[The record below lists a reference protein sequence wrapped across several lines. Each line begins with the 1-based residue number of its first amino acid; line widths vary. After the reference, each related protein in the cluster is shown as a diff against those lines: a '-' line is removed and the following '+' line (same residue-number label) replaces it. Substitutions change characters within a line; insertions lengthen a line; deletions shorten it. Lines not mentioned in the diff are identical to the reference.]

1 MVDKVVSFGGRRA
14 RRVNWGPLVVAV
26 LFAVLLSARGIAGF
40 VIEWAWWT
48 ELGQLDTYMSM
59 LAYGTLPVVGASLV
73 AFVILW
79 MVHARALKYAGTG
92 LRRHRAYG
100 LISSVVLL
108 ALATLLAAATIDSWT
123 VVRFF
128 GSLQLDRAAEWLDP
142 VYQQPLSYY
151 LFSLPFL
158 LSLRNFLFALLVL
171 SGLVFWFTAR
181 VWQVLANAPRNGEAI
196 VLDELFEF
204 SGALESRFLRAL
216 GALVL
221 VGLAINAYLGR
232 YQMLWTDHEFMV
244 GMNWVDIHVRLP
256 LAWITVGVCMVAAA
270 AVASGR
276 LKWALAVPLVFVLQ
290 AAIPG
295 IVGAVY
301 VRPNEIAIERPYI
314 QRHLEATRDAYYL
327 SQRTQAIEFEASM
340 ENRFRVEDHQATLS
354 NVRLWDWRAFHDT
367 VTQIQTLRPYYTFP
381 DTDVDRYMIDGRLR
395 QVLLTPRELDITQ
408 LRDAQ
413 SRWVN
418 PHFIYTHGFGM
429 VMAEANEITA
439 DGQPVLFVQDAPAQ
453 VRSKSLQLTRPEIYY
468 GEVVH
473 EPVFVRS
480 GQEEFS
486 YPSGQDNVFSR
497 YAGDGGIPVSHP
509 LMRLAA
515 AVYHADYNILLTSL
529 ITSETR
535 MMIRRNVG
543 NRVRA
548 LANFVSWDADPYL
561 VLTEEGRLVWTVDGY
576 STSAAHPYSKSLRLT
591 QMGTVNYVRNAVKAT
606 VDAYTGETILYVFQ
620 PEDPVIQAYWKLF
633 PKLFRS
639 ASEMPADL
647 RSHARYPETFFR
659 IQAEIYRT
667 YHMRDAQAFYNKED
681 AWDIARN
688 VQGQTD
694 SPQTLS
700 PVYIVASLPGSD
712 EPEFLLVLP
721 FTPRNKDNLI
731 GMMLA
736 RCDGEHL
743 GELVYLRLSKQE
755 LVFGPMQIEARINQ
769 DQNIAKDLS
778 LWNQQGSRVLRGQ
791 ILTLPIGNSVAYVE
805 PIYIQA
811 SEARMPQLRKV
822 VIAVGN
828 DLIYRDTYREA
839 LQELSQRQE
848 GSGFQSGSASDTM
861 EGETAPTGA
870 ISSVSPPSESTMSGS
885 ADGGTRIRQEV
896 RSRLR
901 RYRQLVSEG
910 KWAEAGR
917 ELEALESM
925 AGSP

>member
-1 MVDKVVSFGGRRA
+1 MAAFFA
-14 RRVNWGPLVVAV
+14 I
-26 LFAVLLSARGIAGF
+26 LFSARAVSGF
-40 VIEWAWWT
+40 AIEWAWWT
-48 ELGQLDTYMSM
+48 ELGQLDTYLSM
-59 LAYGTLPVVGASLV
+59 LAYGTLPVVGASLL
-73 AFVILW
+73 AFAVLW

-100 LISSVVLL
+100 FISSFVLL
-108 ALATLLAAATIDSWT
+108 GLAALLAVATIDSWT

-128 GSLQLDRAAEWLDP
+128 GSLQLDRSSEWLDP

-216 GALVL
+216 GALAL

-256 LAWITVGVCMVAAA
+256 LAWLTVAVCLLAAL
-270 AVASGR
+270 AVASGKLR
-276 LKWALAVPLVFVLQ
+276 VALAVPVVFLLQ
-290 AAIPG
+290 AAVPSL
-295 IVGAVY
+295 VGAVY

-314 QRHLEATRDAYYL
+314 QQHLEATREAYRL
-327 SQRTQAIEFEASM
+327 SQNARSVEFDAGM
-340 ENRFRVEDHQATLS
+340 ESRFKVEEHQATLS

-381 DTDVDRYMIDGRLR
+381 DTDVDRYRIDGRLR
-395 QVLLTPRELDITQ
+395 QVLLTPRELDISQ

-486 YPSGQDNVFSR
+486 YPAGQDNVFSR
-497 YAGDGGIPVSHP
+497 YEGNGGIPVSNP

-529 ITSETR
+529 ITDETR

-543 NRVRA
+543 QRVEA
-548 LANFVSWDADPYL
+548 LANFVAWDADPYL
-561 VLTEEGRLVWTVDGY
+561 VLTESGRLVWTVDGY
-576 STSAAHPYSKSLRLT
+576 STSNAHPYSKTLPLT
-591 QMGTVNYVRNAVKAT
+591 RMGPVNYIRNAVKAT

-620 PEDPVIQAYWKLF
+620 PDDPVIQAYWKLF
-633 PKLFRS
+633 PNLFRP
-639 ASEMPADL
+639 ASEMPEDL
-647 RSHARYPETFFR
+647 RQHARYPETFFR

-694 SPQTLS
+694 SPQPLS
-700 PVYIVASLPGSD
+700 PVYVVASLPGSD
-712 EPEFLLVLP
+712 EPEFLLLLP

-736 RCDGEHL
+736 RCDGENL
-743 GELVYLRLSKQE
+743 GELVFLRLSKQE

-791 ILTLPIGNSVAYVE
+791 ILTLPIGDTVAYVE

-811 SEARMPQLRKV
+811 SEARMPQLRKI

-839 LQELSQRQE
+839 LQELAQLK
-848 GSGFQSGSASDTM
+848 GVGDFQTVPASDTM
-861 EGETAPTGA
+861 ETGPGALVTRSDTGEPEPRSLNGTADSDA
-870 ISSVSPPSESTMSGS
+870 
-885 ADGGTRIRQEV
+885 RIRQEV

-910 KWAEAGR
+910 KWADAGR
-917 ELEALESM
+917 ELEALENM

>member
-1 MVDKVVSFGGRRA
+1 MVAFGSRGA
-14 RRVNWGPLVVAV
+14 RRVNWGPILIAV
-26 LFAVLLSARGIAGF
+26 LFALLVSARGIAGF

-48 ELGQLDTYMSM
+48 ELGQLDSYLSM
-59 LAYGTLPVVGASLV
+59 LAYGTLPVLGAALL
-73 AFVILW
+73 AFAVLW

-100 LISSVVLL
+100 WISSLVLL
-108 ALATLLAAATIDSWT
+108 VLASLLASATIDSWT

-128 GSLQLDRAAEWLDP
+128 GSLQLDSAAEWLDP

-158 LSLRNFLFALLVL
+158 LGLRNFLFALLVM

-181 VWQVLANAPRNGEAI
+181 VWQVLENSPRNGEAI
-196 VLDELFEF
+196 VLDDLFVF

-216 GALVL
+216 GALLL

-244 GMNWVDIHVRLP
+244 GMNWVDINVRLP
-256 LAWITVGVCMVAAA
+256 LAWVTVAVCLLTAMAVAA
-270 AVASGR
+270 GKLR
-276 LKWALAVPLVFVLQ
+276 WALAVLVVVLLQ
-290 AAIPG
+290 AAVPG

-314 QRHLEATRDAYYL
+314 QRHLEATRDAYRL
-327 SQRTQAIEFEASM
+327 SQKATSVDFNARMDSRFEIA
-340 ENRFRVEDHQATLS
+340 EHQATLS

-367 VTQIQTLRPYYTFP
+367 VTQIQTLRPYYTFS
-381 DTDVDRYMIDGRLR
+381 DTDVDRYTIDGQLR
-395 QVLLTPRELDITQ
+395 QVMLSPRELDITQ

-418 PHFIYTHGFGM
+418 PNFIYTHGFGM
-429 VMAEANEITA
+429 VMAEANEITS
-439 DGQPVLFVQDAPAQ
+439 DGQPVFFVQDAPAQ
-453 VRSKSLQLTRPEIYY
+453 VRSKTLKLTRPEIYY

-497 YAGDGGIPVSHP
+497 YEGEGGIPVGNP
-509 LMRLAA
+509 MMRLAA
-515 AVYHADYNILLTSL
+515 AVYHADYNIVLTSL

-535 MMIRRNVG
+535 MMIRRNVSD
-543 NRVRA
+543 RVAR
-548 LANFVSWDADPYL
+548 LANFISWDADPYM
-561 VLTEEGRLVWTVDGY
+561 VLTDEGRLVWTVDGY
-576 STSAAHPYSKSLRLT
+576 TTSDAHPYSKALRLNRI
-591 QMGTVNYVRNAVKAT
+591 GAVNYMRNAVKAT
-606 VDAYTGETILYVFQ
+606 VDAHSGETIIYVFE
-620 PEDPVIQAYWKLF
+620 PNDPVIQAYWKLF

-639 ASEMPADL
+639 AGEMPAEL
-647 RSHARYPETFFR
+647 RSHARYPEMFFR

-688 VQGQTD
+688 IQGQTD

-712 EPEFLLVLP
+712 EPEFLLLLP

-736 RCDGEHL
+736 RCDGEQL
-743 GELVYLRLSKQE
+743 GELVFLRLSKQE
-755 LVFGPMQIEARINQ
+755 LIFGPMQIEARINQ
-769 DQNIAKDLS
+769 DQNISKDLS

-791 ILTLPIGNSVAYVE
+791 ILTLPIGDTVAYVE

-822 VIAVGN
+822 VLAVGN
-828 DLIYRDTYREA
+828 DLIYRDSYREA
-839 LQELSQRQE
+839 LQELAQRMEGASSQSTLRSATMEESSVAAGSDVETSPESSQAASQD
-848 GSGFQSGSASDTM
+848 GSGA
-861 EGETAPTGA
+861 
-870 ISSVSPPSESTMSGS
+870 
-885 ADGGTRIRQEV
+885 RIRQEV

-910 KWAEAGR
+910 KWAEAGK
-917 ELEALESM
+917 ELEALESL
-925 AGSP
+925 AGTP